1 MKHRSIIR
9 TILASVLCTG
19 LAVPALAADPY
30 PVKPI
35 KVIVPYAAGGVVD
48 VQTRAVTE
56 SMAQFL
62 KQPIIVE
69 PRPGASGS
77 IAAEA
82 VARAE
87 PDGYTLLVSASFLFT
102 QPLLES
108 HLRWSI
114 KQFTPVGRFALSP
127 SYFVVP
133 NNSPARTLKEFVDYA
148 KKASPPLQY
157 ANGGD
162 GAPQTMATE
171 LFRVAAGIKLEPV
184 MYKGAPPAVPDLI
197 NGRVA
202 LGVLPSTV
210 GFPQIKGDRLRA
222 LANASDQRSSQLPG
236 VPTIGEAGFPS
247 ATVNSWYGLHAPAG
261 TPPEVI
267 RILSEA
273 MKAATAMPE
282 VKTRLEAAGGEVAY
296 MGTADFTQF
305 LSDNAKQWADAVK
318 LIKTN

>member
-1 MKHRSIIR
+1 MKHRFFIR
-9 TILASVLCTG
+9 IALAS
-19 LAVPALAADPY
+19 AVGAVLAAPAVAADTY

-48 VQTRAVTE
+48 VQTRAVTQ
-56 SMAQFL
+56 SMEQFL
-62 KQPIIVE
+62 KQPIVVE

-87 PDGYTLLVSASFLFT
+87 PDGYTLIVSASFLIT

-108 HLRWSI
+108 NLRWSA
-114 KQFTPVGRFALSP
+114 KQFTPIGRFSLSP

-133 NNSPARTLKEFVDYA
+133 NSSPVKTMKEFVDYA
-148 KKASPPLQY
+148 RKANPPLQY
-157 ANGGD
+157 ANDGD

-171 LFRVAAGIKLEPV
+171 MFRAAAGIKLEPV

-197 NGRVA
+197 NGMVA

-210 GFPQIKGDRLRA
+210 GLPQIKGGNLRA
-222 LANASDQRSSQLPG
+222 LANASDQRSPQLPD
-236 VPTIGEAGFPS
+236 VPTIGEAGFPA

-267 RILSEA
+267 HKLSEA
-273 MKAATAMPE
+273 MKAATALPE
-282 VKTRLEAAGGEVAY
+282 VKSRLEAAGGEVAY
-296 MGTADFTQF
+296 LGTADFGRF
-305 LSDNAKQWADAVK
+305 YGENSKQWAEAVK
-318 LIKTN
+318 LIKTK